1 MLKIGTFSTIFSKYL
16 NCTASLSACM
26 PPWSIGNALIVK
38 CHVVSMLSVISPK
51 DSIFC
56 IGLYGGNAW
65 ARFLLFIFMW
75 LNVLAVQK
83 Y

>member
-1 MLKIGTFSTIFSKYL
+1 
-16 NCTASLSACM
+16 M
-26 PPWSIGNALIVK
+26 PPRNIGNTLVVK
-38 CHVVSMLSVISPK
+38 RHVVLMFAVMSPK
-51 DSIFC
+51 DGVFC
-56 IGLYGGNAW
+56 IGLYGESAR